1 MTDYPP
7 ESPSSSYLISNQSP
21 SLDGQNAPPTNWD
34 YEAAVADIEAIISR
48 IEMGEL
54 DLAELFDQFAI
65 AVEQLQQCETFLT
78 RQQQQVDLL
87 IETLL
92 DEPETF

>member
-1 MTDYPP
+1 MSDQPDSSNPP
-7 ESPSSSYLISNQSP
+7 DFSTSEKTKTPLSSTLI
-21 SLDGQNAPPTNWD
+21 PPNWN
-34 YEAAVADIEAIISR
+34 YEATVAEIEAIISR

-54 DLAELFDQFAI
+54 DLAEVFDQFAT
-65 AVEQLQQCETFLT
+65 AVEHLRQCESFLT

-92 DEPETF
+92 DTPEPF